1 MKFSK
6 KTIAAISMATVLMFS
21 MVGCGSQGDSSKTA
35 KNADGS
41 VTLNFWVHETDSP
54 EGQLYKQKVEEFNKA
69 NEGKIKVDLTQIAR
83 TGDAS
88 GYDDKV
94 NAAITTNSLPDVL
107 TVDGPSVAAQA
118 DAGVIVPIDEFV
130 DKEDLKD
137 FNKDIINQGTYKGKL
152 YGLGAM
158 DSSVVIYYNKD
169 MLAKAGITAP
179 TSVANAWTWDE
190 LYENAKKMTKD
201 DVYGIDMNLK
211 WGGEWNTFAFLP
223 LVQSLDGQIVA
234 DDGKTVDGSINSDK
248 SVQALTYIKKL
259 VNDKVVNP
267 TPIDNSFENGKAAMV
282 MTGTWETGG
291 LAKYPD
297 LKWGIM
303 PYPVAKKGGTA
314 ASPCGSWGFYMT
326 KNCATEKQKA
336 AAELIKFLTNTDSC
350 IAMYK
355 ANGMPPARA
364 TAFNKIDEFKK
375 EPLNVITEQL
385 QSTAKVRPLT
395 PNYPVISDQFSKA
408 IKNTIDGM
416 DPKQALD
423 EAVKQIGVQVNKLR
437 HIQKIIYKN

>member
-1 MKFSK
+1 MRFSK
-6 KTIAAISMATVLMFS
+6 KTIAAISMASVLMFS
-21 MVGCGSQGDSSKTA
+21 MVGCGSKVESNKTA

-41 VTLNFWVHETDSP
+41 VTLSLWVHETDSP
-54 EGQLYKQKVEEFNKA
+54 EGQLYKKEVEEFNKA
-69 NEGKIKVDLTQIAR
+69 NEGKIKVELTQIAR

-94 NAAITTNSLPDVL
+94 NAAVTTDSLPDVL

-118 DAGVIVPIDEFV
+118 EAGVISPIDDFV

-137 FNKDIINQGTYKGKL
+137 FNKDIIDQGTYKGKL

-158 DSSVVIYYNKD
+158 DASVVIFYNKD

-179 TSVANAWTWDE
+179 TSVADAWTLDE

-211 WGGEWNTFAFLP
+211 SGGEWNTFAFLP
-223 LVQSLDGQIVA
+223 LVQSFGGQIVA

-248 SVQALTYIKKL
+248 SVQALSYIKKL
-259 VNDKVVNP
+259 VDDKVVNP
-267 TPIDNSFENGKAAMV
+267 TPIDNSFENGKAAMLLSGPWEK
-282 MTGTWETGG
+282 GT
-291 LAKYPD
+291 LDKYPD

-303 PYPVAKKGGTA
+303 PYPVAKKGAEA

-326 KNCATEKQKA
+326 KDCSPEKQKA
-336 AAELIKFLTNTDSC
+336 AVELIKFLTNTESC
-350 IAMYK
+350 IAMNK

-364 TAFNKIDEFKK
+364 TAFDKIDEFKK
-375 EPLNVITEQL
+375 EPFNIITEQL
-385 QSTAKVRPLT
+385 QNTAKVRPLT

-408 IKNTIDGM
+408 ITNTIHGM

-423 EAVKQIGVQVNKLR
+423 EAVKQVGVQVK
-437 HIQKIIYKN
+437 

>member
-6 KTIAAISMATVLMFS
+6 KTIAAISMATLLMFS
-21 MVGCGSQGDSSKTA
+21 MVGCGGGGQDQSNKSA
-35 KNADGS
+35 KSADGS
-41 VTLNFWVHETDSP
+41 VNLSFWVHETDSP

-69 NEGKIKVDLTQIAR
+69 NEGKIKVELTQIAR

-94 NAAITTNSLPDVL
+94 NAAVTTDSLPDVL

-118 DAGVIVPIDEFV
+118 EAGIIEPIDEFV

-158 DSSVVIYYNKD
+158 DASVVIFYNKD
-169 MLAKAGITAP
+169 MFAKAGITAP
-179 TSVANAWTWDE
+179 TKVADAWTFDE
-190 LYENAKKMTKD
+190 LYENAKKLTKD
-201 DVYGIDMNLK
+201 DVYGIDMGLK
-211 WGGEWNTFAFLP
+211 SVGEWYTFAFLP

-248 SVQALTYIKKL
+248 SVQAVTYIKKL
-259 VNDKVVNP
+259 VDNKVVNP
-267 TPIDNSFENGKAAMV
+267 VPIDNSFENGKAAMV
-282 MTGTWETGG
+282 LTGPWEQGT

-314 ASPCGSWGFYMT
+314 ASPCGSWGYYMT
-326 KNCATEKQKA
+326 KNCAPEKQKA

-350 IAMYK
+350 VAMYK

-364 TAFNKIDEFKK
+364 TAFSKIDEFNK

-385 QSTAKVRPLT
+385 QNTAKVRPLT
-395 PNYPVISDQFSKA
+395 PNYPVISDQFAKA
-408 IKNTIDGM
+408 IKNAINGM

-423 EAVKQIGVQVNKLR
+423 EAVKQIDIQVK
-437 HIQKIIYKN
+437 